1 MPCEGPAAAIV
12 SVISLSAFYRISEL
26 LDAESQNFFLRQTAL
41 ECI

>member
-1 MPCEGPAAAIV
+1 MPCEDPAAAIV
-12 SVISLSAFYRISEL
+12 FVISLSAPCPNSEL